1 MSEHMSLHYAG
12 VDTAINDLDAHSK
25 TMHAQMEDL
34 KEYLRSKIGV
44 ELIGAFSIAAGT
56 LATTLEASDKS
67 MTAKIENARVAL
79 TEIRDAIHD
88 ADMRASTHFDHVKG

>member
-1 MSEHMSLHYAG
+1 MTGHMSLHYAG

-25 TMHAQMEDL
+25 TMQAQMKDL
-34 KEYLRSKIGV
+34 REYLRSKIGV
-44 ELIGAFSIAAGT
+44 ELVGAFSDAAGA
-56 LATTLEASDKS
+56 LATTLEASDTA
-67 MTAKIENARVAL
+67 MTAKIDSAKVAL